1 MLDDLFLNDNLRTLQ
16 DAAMRPPPVPKQA
29 AGFSAWRT
37 ATALPRGVVAG
48 GVQAGSGMADVLG
61 AFGET
66 LGATGTAS
74 SRGMF
79 SVPTAEERQ
88 QADAAAKKL
97 REQGASFDLGDPGRR
112 FADEFKPDPE
122 TAHTAERLVF
132 DFARVASKAVGYVA
146 TTGGL
151 PGALMTGADEGLTV
165 ADELKQQGVDLATR
179 TKVGAVVG
187 GVTALGVGLPMAG
200 NTLAQ
205 TAGLVALGGPV
216 SFMAQQQAVRSI
228 LEAADYS
235 KLAEQYDPLDPVGL
249 AVSTLIPVGFGA
261 WGLRAAKARQAK
273 DAAAAEA
280 RAAAEFAAGPVPS
293 ERTAVA
299 NAVRAV
305 TDEQVDAARVMLA
318 VERRQAGNPGRAD
331 DLGAQQAHETALARA
346 EEQMAR
352 GERVAVDDVAPR
364 FTPEQRAANFD
375 AWFGGSKVV
384 DAEGKPLVVYHGT
397 NKDFSEFSKDGV
409 KPLGFPDKQGFYF
422 TSDPSYAGDYGAAL
436 MPVYLSIR
444 NPYRAPRDGYEHTY
458 ISPSR
463 RAELEAMGHDGVV
476 FEGNENQP
484 PEIVAFRPEQIKS
497 ATGNSGRFDPNSTS
511 LTDSPI
517 ADWTANVNAAI
528 RELRA
533 AAKELEPNAATP
545 ARATPEAT
553 PPAAEAPPTDA
564 RGPGPEQQPAR
575 PDAATGGTASAEA
588 RLVDDATARQADP
601 FATTRLVLPEAADVA
616 DQLRGMG
623 EGAFWAVEGGRLL
636 RSGTDTPGDGGMGG
650 EVVGRT
656 SWVPADEWFGRM
668 RNDMGASGLSN
679 QKEIKAAIEK
689 AIEGQPLNAKER
701 RTIDWMRGE
710 IRDMEA
716 KLWELDDADQAA
728 VDAFGHGLSS
738 RDAGDFALTA
748 RAAEIDAD
756 AVERAAIRFENDDAG
771 FMAEMRRIADGQDR
785 QAAGTADQ
793 PGAGPG
799 ARGDATADPP
809 ATDARGTGP
818 EQQPTR
824 PDAATGGAATAEAR
838 LVDDATARQADAL
851 LAEQPDMLV
860 MLDGMD
866 APRRLSEVLADI
878 KAEADEM
885 RLDGELLQVAAQ
897 CALQNGA

>member
-228 LEAADYS
+228 LEAADYT

-249 AVSTLIPVGFGA
+249 AVSTLIPAGFGA

-318 VERRQAGNPGRAD
+318 VERRQAGNPGR
-331 DLGAQQAHETALARA
+331 
-346 EEQMAR
+346 
-352 GERVAVDDVAPR
+352 
-364 FTPEQRAANFD
+364 
-375 AWFGGSKVV
+375 
-384 DAEGKPLVVYHGT
+384 
-397 NKDFSEFSKDGV
+397 
-409 KPLGFPDKQGFYF
+409 
-422 TSDPSYAGDYGAAL
+422 
-436 MPVYLSIR
+436 
-444 NPYRAPRDGYEHTY
+444 
-458 ISPSR
+458 
-463 RAELEAMGHDGVV
+463 
-476 FEGNENQP
+476 
-484 PEIVAFRPEQIKS
+484 
-497 ATGNSGRFDPNSTS
+497 
-511 LTDSPI
+511 
-517 ADWTANVNAAI
+517 
-528 RELRA
+528 
-533 AAKELEPNAATP
+533 
-545 ARATPEAT
+545 
-553 PPAAEAPPTDA
+553 
-564 RGPGPEQQPAR
+564 
-575 PDAATGGTASAEA
+575 
-588 RLVDDATARQADP
+588 
-601 FATTRLVLPEAADVA
+601 
-616 DQLRGMG
+616 
-623 EGAFWAVEGGRLL
+623 
-636 RSGTDTPGDGGMGG
+636 
-650 EVVGRT
+650 
-656 SWVPADEWFGRM
+656 
-668 RNDMGASGLSN
+668 
-679 QKEIKAAIEK
+679 
-689 AIEGQPLNAKER
+689 
-701 RTIDWMRGE
+701 
-710 IRDMEA
+710 
-716 KLWELDDADQAA
+716 
-728 VDAFGHGLSS
+728 
-738 RDAGDFALTA
+738 
-748 RAAEIDAD
+748 
-756 AVERAAIRFENDDAG
+756 
-771 FMAEMRRIADGQDR
+771 
-785 QAAGTADQ
+785 
-793 PGAGPG
+793 
-799 ARGDATADPP
+799 
-809 ATDARGTGP
+809 
-818 EQQPTR
+818 
-824 PDAATGGAATAEAR
+824 
-838 LVDDATARQADAL
+838 
-851 LAEQPDMLV
+851 
-860 MLDGMD
+860 
-866 APRRLSEVLADI
+866 
-878 KAEADEM
+878 
-885 RLDGELLQVAAQ
+885 
-897 CALQNGA
+897 

>member
-1 MLDDLFLNDNLRTLQ
+1 MLDDLFLSDNLRTLQ

-37 ATALPRGVVAG
+37 ATRGVKAG
-48 GVQAGSGMADVLG
+48 AVQAGSGIADMLG

-79 SVPTAEERQ
+79 STPTADERQ

-122 TAHTAERLVF
+122 TAHEAERLVF
-132 DFARVASKAVGYVA
+132 DFARVATKAVVYVA
-146 TTGGL
+146 TTGGV
-151 PGALMTGADEGLTV
+151 PGALMTGADESLTV

-179 TKVGAVVG
+179 MKVGAVVG
-187 GVTALGVGLPMAG
+187 GVTALGMALPMAG

-228 LEAADYS
+228 LEAADYT

-249 AVSTLIPVGFGA
+249 AVSTLIPAGFGA
-261 WGLRAAKARQAK
+261 WGLRAARARQAADAK
-273 DAAAAEA
+273 AAAAKAEA
-280 RAAAEFAAGPVPS
+280 DFAAGPVPS

-299 NAVRAV
+299 DAVRAV
-305 TDEQVDAARVMLA
+305 TDEQVDAARVLLA

-364 FTPEQRAANFD
+364 FE
-375 AWFGGSKVV
+375 
-384 DAEGKPLVVYHGT
+384 
-397 NKDFSEFSKDGV
+397 
-409 KPLGFPDKQGFYF
+409 
-422 TSDPSYAGDYGAAL
+422 
-436 MPVYLSIR
+436 
-444 NPYRAPRDGYEHTY
+444 
-458 ISPSR
+458 
-463 RAELEAMGHDGVV
+463 
-476 FEGNENQP
+476 
-484 PEIVAFRPEQIKS
+484 
-497 ATGNSGRFDPNSTS
+497 
-511 LTDSPI
+511 
-517 ADWTANVNAAI
+517 
-528 RELRA
+528 
-533 AAKELEPNAATP
+533 
-545 ARATPEAT
+545 
-553 PPAAEAPPTDA
+553 
-564 RGPGPEQQPAR
+564 
-575 PDAATGGTASAEA
+575 
-588 RLVDDATARQADP
+588 ADP

-771 FMAEMRRIADGQDR
+771 FMAEMRRIADEQDGQPSR
-785 QAAGTADQ
+785 AADQ
-793 PGAGPG
+793 PGSGSG
-799 ARGDATADPP
+799 ARGAATADPP
-809 ATDARGTGP
+809 PADARGPGP

-838 LVDDATARQADAL
+838 LVDDATARQADTL

-860 MLDGMD
+860 LLDGMD

>member
-1 MLDDLFLNDNLRTLQ
+1 VLDDLFLSDNLRTLQ

-29 AGFSAWRT
+29 AGFSAWKATT
-37 ATALPRGVVAG
+37 AAPRGVVAG
-48 GVQAGSGMADVLG
+48 GTQAGAFVADTVG
-61 AFGET
+61 AFG
-66 LGATGTAS
+66 
-74 SRGMF
+74 GM
-79 SVPTAEERQ
+79 
-88 QADAAAKKL
+88 AAAA
-97 REQGASFDLGDPGRR
+97 GLGDPLLANRGAVQKESERIQR
-112 FADEFKPDPE
+112 EGLQFDTGEGMRDFAEFLRPDAE

-132 DFARVASKAVGYVA
+132 DFARVATKAIGYSVA
-146 TTGGL
+146 TGNVFAGAALTGG
-151 PGALMTGADEGLTV
+151 DEGAAT
-165 ADELKQQGVDLATR
+165 ADDLKRQGVDLATR
-179 TKVGAVVG
+179 TKAGAVVG
-187 GVTALGVGLPMAG
+187 AATAVGVALPMAG

-228 LEAADYS
+228 LEAADYT

-261 WGLRAAKARQAK
+261 WGLRAAKARQAREATE
-273 DAAAAEA
+273 AAARAE
-280 RAAAEFAAGPVPS
+280 AEFAAGPVPS

-299 NAVRAV
+299 DAVRAA
-305 TDEQVDAARVMLA
+305 TDEQVDAARVLLA

-364 FTPEQRAANFD
+364 FE
-375 AWFGGSKVV
+375 
-384 DAEGKPLVVYHGT
+384 
-397 NKDFSEFSKDGV
+397 
-409 KPLGFPDKQGFYF
+409 
-422 TSDPSYAGDYGAAL
+422 
-436 MPVYLSIR
+436 
-444 NPYRAPRDGYEHTY
+444 
-458 ISPSR
+458 
-463 RAELEAMGHDGVV
+463 
-476 FEGNENQP
+476 
-484 PEIVAFRPEQIKS
+484 
-497 ATGNSGRFDPNSTS
+497 
-511 LTDSPI
+511 
-517 ADWTANVNAAI
+517 
-528 RELRA
+528 
-533 AAKELEPNAATP
+533 
-545 ARATPEAT
+545 
-553 PPAAEAPPTDA
+553 
-564 RGPGPEQQPAR
+564 
-575 PDAATGGTASAEA
+575 
-588 RLVDDATARQADP
+588 ADP

-668 RNDMGASGLSN
+668 RNDMGASGLSS
-679 QKEIKAAIEK
+679 QGEIKAAIEK
-689 AIEGQPLNAKER
+689 AIDGQPLNAKER

-771 FMAEMRRIADGQDR
+771 FMAEMRRIADEQDGQPSR
-785 QAAGTADQ
+785 AADQ
-793 PGAGPG
+793 PGSGSG
-799 ARGDATADPP
+799 ARGAATADPP
-809 ATDARGTGP
+809 PADARGPGP

-838 LVDDATARQADAL
+838 LVDDATARQADTL

-860 MLDGMD
+860 LLDGMD

>member
-1 MLDDLFLNDNLRTLQ
+1 MLDDLFLTDNLRTLQ

-37 ATALPRGVVAG
+37 TTALPRGVVAG
-48 GVQAGSGMADVLG
+48 GVQAGSGVADVLG

-146 TTGGL
+146 STGGL

-228 LEAADYS
+228 LEAADYT

-249 AVSTLIPVGFGA
+249 AVSTLIPAGFGA
-261 WGLRAAKARQAK
+261 WGLRAAKARQA
-273 DAAAAEA
+273 
-280 RAAAEFAAGPVPS
+280 REFAAGPVPS

-299 NAVRAV
+299 DAVRAA

-318 VERRQAGNPGRAD
+318 VERRQAGNPGKAD
-331 DLGAQQAHETALARA
+331 DLGAQQAHETALSRA

-364 FTPEQRAANFD
+364 FE
-375 AWFGGSKVV
+375 
-384 DAEGKPLVVYHGT
+384 
-397 NKDFSEFSKDGV
+397 
-409 KPLGFPDKQGFYF
+409 
-422 TSDPSYAGDYGAAL
+422 
-436 MPVYLSIR
+436 
-444 NPYRAPRDGYEHTY
+444 
-458 ISPSR
+458 
-463 RAELEAMGHDGVV
+463 
-476 FEGNENQP
+476 
-484 PEIVAFRPEQIKS
+484 
-497 ATGNSGRFDPNSTS
+497 
-511 LTDSPI
+511 
-517 ADWTANVNAAI
+517 
-528 RELRA
+528 
-533 AAKELEPNAATP
+533 
-545 ARATPEAT
+545 
-553 PPAAEAPPTDA
+553 
-564 RGPGPEQQPAR
+564 
-575 PDAATGGTASAEA
+575 
-588 RLVDDATARQADP
+588 ADP
-601 FATTRLVLPEAADVA
+601 FAANRVALPEVAAVA

-636 RSGTDTPGDGGMGG
+636 RSGNDTPGDGGMGG
-650 EVVGRT
+650 EVIGRT
-656 SWVPADEWFGRM
+656 PWVPADEWFGRM

-710 IRDMEA
+710 LRDMEA
-716 KLWELDDADQAA
+716 KLWELDDANQAA
-728 VDAFGHGLSS
+728 ADAFSHGLSS

-771 FMAEMRRIADGQDR
+771 FMAEMRRIAGEQDR
-785 QAAGTADQ
+785 QAAGTASE
-793 PGAGPG
+793 PSAGPG
-799 ARGDATADPP
+799 TRSPSAAEPPP
-809 ATDARGTGP
+809 ADARGPGP
-818 EQQPTR
+818 EQQPAG
-824 PDAATGGAATAEAR
+824 PDAAARGPATAEAR

-897 CALQNGA
+897 CALQHGA

>member
-1 MLDDLFLNDNLRTLQ
+1 MLDDLFLSDNLRTLQ

-29 AGFSAWRT
+29 ASFSAWRT
-37 ATALPRGVVAG
+37 TTALPRGVNAG
-48 GVQAGSGMADVLG
+48 AVQAGSGIADMLG

-79 SVPTAEERQ
+79 STPTADERQ

-122 TAHTAERLVF
+122 TAHAAERLVF

-146 TTGGL
+146 TSGGV

-228 LEAADYS
+228 LEAADYT

-249 AVSTLIPVGFGA
+249 AVSTLIPAGFGA
-261 WGLRAAKARQAK
+261 WGLRAARARQAADAK
-273 DAAAAEA
+273 AAAAKAEA
-280 RAAAEFAAGPVPS
+280 DFAAGPVPS

-299 NAVRAV
+299 DAVRAV
-305 TDEQVDAARVMLA
+305 TDEQVDAARVLLA

-364 FTPEQRAANFD
+364 FE
-375 AWFGGSKVV
+375 
-384 DAEGKPLVVYHGT
+384 
-397 NKDFSEFSKDGV
+397 
-409 KPLGFPDKQGFYF
+409 
-422 TSDPSYAGDYGAAL
+422 
-436 MPVYLSIR
+436 
-444 NPYRAPRDGYEHTY
+444 
-458 ISPSR
+458 
-463 RAELEAMGHDGVV
+463 
-476 FEGNENQP
+476 
-484 PEIVAFRPEQIKS
+484 
-497 ATGNSGRFDPNSTS
+497 
-511 LTDSPI
+511 
-517 ADWTANVNAAI
+517 
-528 RELRA
+528 
-533 AAKELEPNAATP
+533 
-545 ARATPEAT
+545 
-553 PPAAEAPPTDA
+553 
-564 RGPGPEQQPAR
+564 
-575 PDAATGGTASAEA
+575 
-588 RLVDDATARQADP
+588 ADP

-799 ARGDATADPP
+799 ARGAAAADPP
-809 ATDARGTGP
+809 PADARGPGP
-818 EQQPTR
+818 EQQQPAR

>member
-1 MLDDLFLNDNLRTLQ
+1 MLDDLFLSDNLRTLQ

-29 AGFSAWRT
+29 ASFSAWRT
-37 ATALPRGVVAG
+37 TTALPRGVVAG

-79 SVPTAEERQ
+79 SVPTADERQ

-122 TAHTAERLVF
+122 TAHAAERLVF
-132 DFARVASKAVGYVA
+132 DFARVATKAVGYVA

-228 LEAADYS
+228 LEAADYT

-249 AVSTLIPVGFGA
+249 AVSTLIPAGFGA
-261 WGLRAAKARQAK
+261 WGLRAARARQAADAK
-273 DAAAAEA
+273 AAAAKAEA
-280 RAAAEFAAGPVPS
+280 DFAAGPVPS

-299 NAVRAV
+299 DAVRAV

-318 VERRQAGNPGRAD
+318 VERRQAGSPFRAD
-331 DLGAQQAHETALARA
+331 DMRAQQAHETALARA

-364 FTPEQRAANFD
+364 FE
-375 AWFGGSKVV
+375 
-384 DAEGKPLVVYHGT
+384 
-397 NKDFSEFSKDGV
+397 
-409 KPLGFPDKQGFYF
+409 
-422 TSDPSYAGDYGAAL
+422 
-436 MPVYLSIR
+436 
-444 NPYRAPRDGYEHTY
+444 
-458 ISPSR
+458 
-463 RAELEAMGHDGVV
+463 
-476 FEGNENQP
+476 
-484 PEIVAFRPEQIKS
+484 
-497 ATGNSGRFDPNSTS
+497 
-511 LTDSPI
+511 
-517 ADWTANVNAAI
+517 
-528 RELRA
+528 
-533 AAKELEPNAATP
+533 
-545 ARATPEAT
+545 
-553 PPAAEAPPTDA
+553 
-564 RGPGPEQQPAR
+564 
-575 PDAATGGTASAEA
+575 
-588 RLVDDATARQADP
+588 ADP

-771 FMAEMRRIADGQDR
+771 FMAEMRRIAGEQDR
-785 QAAGTADQ
+785 QAAGTASE
-793 PGAGPG
+793 PSAGPG
-799 ARGDATADPP
+799 TRGNSAAEPPP
-809 ATDARGTGP
+809 ADARGPGP
-818 EQQPTR
+818 EQQPAG
-824 PDAATGGAATAEAR
+824 PDTAARGPATAEAR

>member
-1 MLDDLFLNDNLRTLQ
+1 MLDDLFLSDNLRTLQ

-29 AGFSAWRT
+29 ASFSAWRT
-37 ATALPRGVVAG
+37 TTALPRGVVAG
-48 GVQAGSGMADVLG
+48 GVQAGSGIADMLG

-79 SVPTAEERQ
+79 SVPTADERQ

-97 REQGASFDLGDPGRR
+97 REQGASFALGDPGRR

-122 TAHTAERLVF
+122 TAHAAERLVF

-146 TTGGL
+146 TSGGL

-228 LEAADYS
+228 LEAADYT

-249 AVSTLIPVGFGA
+249 AVSTLIPAGFGA
-261 WGLRAAKARQAK
+261 WGLRAARARQAADAK
-273 DAAAAEA
+273 AAAAKAEA
-280 RAAAEFAAGPVPS
+280 DFAAGPVPS

-299 NAVRAV
+299 DAVRAV
-305 TDEQVDAARVMLA
+305 TDEQVDAARVLLA

-364 FTPEQRAANFD
+364 FE
-375 AWFGGSKVV
+375 
-384 DAEGKPLVVYHGT
+384 
-397 NKDFSEFSKDGV
+397 
-409 KPLGFPDKQGFYF
+409 
-422 TSDPSYAGDYGAAL
+422 
-436 MPVYLSIR
+436 
-444 NPYRAPRDGYEHTY
+444 
-458 ISPSR
+458 
-463 RAELEAMGHDGVV
+463 
-476 FEGNENQP
+476 
-484 PEIVAFRPEQIKS
+484 
-497 ATGNSGRFDPNSTS
+497 
-511 LTDSPI
+511 
-517 ADWTANVNAAI
+517 
-528 RELRA
+528 
-533 AAKELEPNAATP
+533 
-545 ARATPEAT
+545 
-553 PPAAEAPPTDA
+553 
-564 RGPGPEQQPAR
+564 
-575 PDAATGGTASAEA
+575 
-588 RLVDDATARQADP
+588 ADP

-799 ARGDATADPP
+799 ARGAAAADPP
-809 ATDARGTGP
+809 PADARGPGP
-818 EQQPTR
+818 EQQQPAR

>member
-1 MLDDLFLNDNLRTLQ
+1 MLDDLFLSDNLRTLQ

-29 AGFSAWRT
+29 ASFSAWRT
-37 ATALPRGVVAG
+37 TTALPRGVNAG
-48 GVQAGSGMADVLG
+48 IVQAGSGMADVLG

-66 LGATGTAS
+66 LGATGAAS

-79 SVPTAEERQ
+79 SVPTADERQ

-165 ADELKQQGVDLATR
+165 ADELKQQGVDLKTR
-179 TKVGAVVG
+179 AKVGAVVG

-228 LEAADYS
+228 LEAADYT

-249 AVSTLIPVGFGA
+249 AVSTLIPAGFGA
-261 WGLRAAKARQAK
+261 WGLRAARARQAREAT
-273 DAAAAEA
+273 AAAAKAEA
-280 RAAAEFAAGPVPS
+280 DFAAGPVPS

-299 NAVRAV
+299 DAVRAV

-364 FTPEQRAANFD
+364 FE
-375 AWFGGSKVV
+375 
-384 DAEGKPLVVYHGT
+384 
-397 NKDFSEFSKDGV
+397 
-409 KPLGFPDKQGFYF
+409 
-422 TSDPSYAGDYGAAL
+422 
-436 MPVYLSIR
+436 
-444 NPYRAPRDGYEHTY
+444 
-458 ISPSR
+458 
-463 RAELEAMGHDGVV
+463 
-476 FEGNENQP
+476 
-484 PEIVAFRPEQIKS
+484 
-497 ATGNSGRFDPNSTS
+497 
-511 LTDSPI
+511 
-517 ADWTANVNAAI
+517 
-528 RELRA
+528 
-533 AAKELEPNAATP
+533 
-545 ARATPEAT
+545 
-553 PPAAEAPPTDA
+553 
-564 RGPGPEQQPAR
+564 
-575 PDAATGGTASAEA
+575 
-588 RLVDDATARQADP
+588 ADP

-771 FMAEMRRIADGQDR
+771 FMAEMRRIADEQDGQPAR
-785 QAAGTADQ
+785 AADQ
-793 PGAGPG
+793 PGAGSG

-809 ATDARGTGP
+809 ATDARGPGP
-818 EQQPTR
+818 EQQPAR

>member
-1 MLDDLFLNDNLRTLQ
+1 MLDDLFLSDNLRTLQ

-29 AGFSAWRT
+29 ASFSAWRT
-37 ATALPRGVVAG
+37 ATALPRGVNAG
-48 GVQAGSGMADVLG
+48 IVQAGSGMADVLG

-79 SVPTAEERQ
+79 SVPTADERQ

-132 DFARVASKAVGYVA
+132 DFARVATKAVGYVA
-146 TTGGL
+146 STGGL

-165 ADELKQQGVDLATR
+165 ADELKQQGVDFATR

-228 LEAADYS
+228 LEAADYT

-249 AVSTLIPVGFGA
+249 AVSTLIPAGFGA
-261 WGLRAAKARQAK
+261 WGLRAARARQA
-273 DAAAAEA
+273 
-280 RAAAEFAAGPVPS
+280 REFAAGPVPS

-299 NAVRAV
+299 DAVRAV

-318 VERRQAGNPGRAD
+318 VERRQAGSPGKAD
-331 DLGAQQAHETALARA
+331 DLGAQQAHETALSRA

-352 GERVAVDDVAPR
+352 GDRVAVDDVAPR
-364 FTPEQRAANFD
+364 FE
-375 AWFGGSKVV
+375 
-384 DAEGKPLVVYHGT
+384 
-397 NKDFSEFSKDGV
+397 
-409 KPLGFPDKQGFYF
+409 
-422 TSDPSYAGDYGAAL
+422 
-436 MPVYLSIR
+436 
-444 NPYRAPRDGYEHTY
+444 
-458 ISPSR
+458 
-463 RAELEAMGHDGVV
+463 
-476 FEGNENQP
+476 
-484 PEIVAFRPEQIKS
+484 
-497 ATGNSGRFDPNSTS
+497 
-511 LTDSPI
+511 
-517 ADWTANVNAAI
+517 
-528 RELRA
+528 
-533 AAKELEPNAATP
+533 
-545 ARATPEAT
+545 
-553 PPAAEAPPTDA
+553 
-564 RGPGPEQQPAR
+564 
-575 PDAATGGTASAEA
+575 
-588 RLVDDATARQADP
+588 ADP
-601 FATTRLVLPEAADVA
+601 FATNRVALPEAAAVA

-636 RSGTDTPGDGGMGG
+636 RSGDDMPGDGGMGG
-650 EVVGRT
+650 EVIGRT
-656 SWVPADEWFGRM
+656 PWVPADEWFGRM
-668 RNDMGASGLSN
+668 RNDMGTSGLSN
-679 QKEIKAAIEK
+679 QREIKAAIEK

-785 QAAGTADQ
+785 QAAGAADQ

-799 ARGDATADPP
+799 TRGNSAAEPP
-809 ATDARGTGP
+809 PTDARGPGP
-818 EQQPTR
+818 EQQPAG
-824 PDAATGGAATAEAR
+824 PDAAARGPASAEAR
-838 LVDDATARQADAL
+838 LVEDATARQADAL

-897 CALQNGA
+897 CALQHGA

>member
-29 AGFSAWRT
+29 ASFSAWRT
-37 ATALPRGVVAG
+37 TTALPRGVNAG
-48 GVQAGSGMADVLG
+48 IVQAGSGMADVLG

-66 LGATGTAS
+66 LGATGAAS

-79 SVPTAEERQ
+79 SVPTADERQ

-165 ADELKQQGVDLATR
+165 ADELKQQGVDLKTR
-179 TKVGAVVG
+179 AKVGAVVG

-228 LEAADYS
+228 LEAADYT

-249 AVSTLIPVGFGA
+249 AVSTLIPAGFGA
-261 WGLRAAKARQAK
+261 WGLRAARARQAREAT
-273 DAAAAEA
+273 AAAAKAEA
-280 RAAAEFAAGPVPS
+280 DFAAGPVPS

-299 NAVRAV
+299 DAVRAV

-364 FTPEQRAANFD
+364 FE
-375 AWFGGSKVV
+375 
-384 DAEGKPLVVYHGT
+384 
-397 NKDFSEFSKDGV
+397 
-409 KPLGFPDKQGFYF
+409 
-422 TSDPSYAGDYGAAL
+422 
-436 MPVYLSIR
+436 
-444 NPYRAPRDGYEHTY
+444 
-458 ISPSR
+458 
-463 RAELEAMGHDGVV
+463 
-476 FEGNENQP
+476 
-484 PEIVAFRPEQIKS
+484 
-497 ATGNSGRFDPNSTS
+497 
-511 LTDSPI
+511 
-517 ADWTANVNAAI
+517 
-528 RELRA
+528 
-533 AAKELEPNAATP
+533 
-545 ARATPEAT
+545 
-553 PPAAEAPPTDA
+553 
-564 RGPGPEQQPAR
+564 
-575 PDAATGGTASAEA
+575 
-588 RLVDDATARQADP
+588 ADP

-668 RNDMGASGLSN
+668 RNDMGASGLSS
-679 QKEIKAAIEK
+679 QGEIKAAIEK
-689 AIEGQPLNAKER
+689 AIDGQPLNAKER

-771 FMAEMRRIADGQDR
+771 FMAEMRRIADEQDGQPAR
-785 QAAGTADQ
+785 AADQ
-793 PGAGPG
+793 PGAGSG

-809 ATDARGTGP
+809 ATDARGPGP
-818 EQQPTR
+818 EQQPAR

>member
-1 MLDDLFLNDNLRTLQ
+1 MLDDLFLSDNLRTLQ

-29 AGFSAWRT
+29 ASFSAWRT
-37 ATALPRGVVAG
+37 TTALPRGVVAG
-48 GVQAGSGMADVLG
+48 GVQAGSGIADMLG

-79 SVPTAEERQ
+79 SVPTADERQ

-97 REQGASFDLGDPGRR
+97 REQGASFALGDPGRR

-122 TAHTAERLVF
+122 MAHAAERLVF

-146 TTGGL
+146 TSGGL

-228 LEAADYS
+228 LEAADYT

-249 AVSTLIPVGFGA
+249 AVSTLIPAGFGA
-261 WGLRAAKARQAK
+261 WGLRAARARQAADAK
-273 DAAAAEA
+273 AAAAKAEA
-280 RAAAEFAAGPVPS
+280 DFAAGPVPS

-299 NAVRAV
+299 DAVRAV
-305 TDEQVDAARVMLA
+305 TDEQVDAARVLLA

-364 FTPEQRAANFD
+364 FE
-375 AWFGGSKVV
+375 
-384 DAEGKPLVVYHGT
+384 
-397 NKDFSEFSKDGV
+397 
-409 KPLGFPDKQGFYF
+409 
-422 TSDPSYAGDYGAAL
+422 
-436 MPVYLSIR
+436 
-444 NPYRAPRDGYEHTY
+444 
-458 ISPSR
+458 
-463 RAELEAMGHDGVV
+463 
-476 FEGNENQP
+476 
-484 PEIVAFRPEQIKS
+484 
-497 ATGNSGRFDPNSTS
+497 
-511 LTDSPI
+511 
-517 ADWTANVNAAI
+517 
-528 RELRA
+528 
-533 AAKELEPNAATP
+533 
-545 ARATPEAT
+545 
-553 PPAAEAPPTDA
+553 
-564 RGPGPEQQPAR
+564 
-575 PDAATGGTASAEA
+575 
-588 RLVDDATARQADP
+588 ADP

-799 ARGDATADPP
+799 ARGAAAADPP
-809 ATDARGTGP
+809 PADARGPGP
-818 EQQPTR
+818 EQQQPAR